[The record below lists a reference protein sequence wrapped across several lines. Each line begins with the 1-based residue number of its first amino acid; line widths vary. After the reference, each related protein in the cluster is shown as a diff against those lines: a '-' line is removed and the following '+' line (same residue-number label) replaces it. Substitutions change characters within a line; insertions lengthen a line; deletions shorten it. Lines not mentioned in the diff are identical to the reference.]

1 MFDSRL
7 LIAVVPRL
15 GCTPVLDAK
24 RTTLLIK
31 NGACYLDDSHSLSM
45 SFVV

>member
-1 MFDSRL
+1 MFGSRL

-15 GCTPVLDAK
+15 GCTPVLDVK

-31 NGACYLDDSHSLSM
+31 NGAYHLYDSHSLPM